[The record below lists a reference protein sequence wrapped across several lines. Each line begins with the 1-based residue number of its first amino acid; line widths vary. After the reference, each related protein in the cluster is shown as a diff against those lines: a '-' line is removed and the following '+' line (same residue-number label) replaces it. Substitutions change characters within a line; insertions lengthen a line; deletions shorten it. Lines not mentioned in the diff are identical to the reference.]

1 MGDSWKKVQYS
12 DFIYMQRIRNDLN
25 LFSDAVSKYVFDKN
39 SVEYGSPESPTVQIL
54 MDELNEYLKPLEM
67 RVTKSKER
75 GKGYS
80 TFMLFCTKNLR
91 IYNNISEYIRDM
103 DEYNKINPSLN
114 TKISNMLNLSRIN
127 NELTNDVID
136 IDQEVF

>member
-1 MGDSWKKVQYS
+1 
-12 DFIYMQRIRNDLN
+12 
-25 LFSDAVSKYVFDKN
+25 
-39 SVEYGSPESPTVQIL
+39 
-54 MDELNEYLKPLEM
+54 
-67 RVTKSKER
+67 
-75 GKGYS
+75 
-80 TFMLFCTKNLR
+80 MLFCTKNLR

>member
-1 MGDSWKKVQYS
+1 
-12 DFIYMQRIRNDLN
+12 
-25 LFSDAVSKYVFDKN
+25 
-39 SVEYGSPESPTVQIL
+39 
-54 MDELNEYLKPLEM
+54 
-67 RVTKSKER
+67 
-75 GKGYS
+75 
-80 TFMLFCTKNLR
+80 MLVCTKNLR
-91 IYNNISEYIRDM
+91 IYNNISEYICDM